1 MHVNEF
7 ADIYNIKFEHVLV
20 SKLTYYFLHS
30 KMQKD
35 QSVFVI
41 KYVSYF
47 REIPFSK
54 NVTNTLNANGNTNT
68 RMHLQISKLL

>member
-1 MHVNEF
+1 MHGNEF

-20 SKLTYYFLHS
+20 SKLTDYFLHS